1 MNGMWLYI
9 IVSGIGRRSCVLL
22 FFFFKQKTA
31 YEMRISDWS
40 SDVCS
45 SDLLE
50 RNVFKYMLT
59 GEDDAALITQLK
71 PKDYA
76 TGRNAQV
83 RMLDDMILELDA
95 EIADSFPDVA
105 ELDDKLEA
113 LQAELGQLER
123 ELAFARD
130 SAQAGLVQKKRLINR
145 KRVVKG

>member
-1 MNGMWLYI
+1 
-9 IVSGIGRRSCVLL
+9 
-22 FFFFKQKTA
+22 
-31 YEMRISDWS
+31 MRISDWS

-45 SDLLE
+45 SDL
-50 RNVFKYMLT
+50 
-59 GEDDAALITQLK
+59 
-71 PKDYA
+71 
-76 TGRNAQV
+76 RNAQV

-130 SAQAGLVQKKRLINR
+130 SAQAGLVQKKRLIEAISGDQQRANDVSVTLESFAQPLGR
-145 KRVVKG
+145 AAYRERGGQ